1 MQTGDRTVY
10 KVAQKW
16 EECLSGPEMARRDVH
31 ARRKYAP
38 ESASRS
44 ERGIWDAVSAK
55 DRKRKAHPIL
65 TPDSG
70 SRFPKRPQSGKR
82 IPL

>member
-16 EECLSGPEMARRDVH
+16 EECLGGRVRDGARDVH
-31 ARRKYAP
+31 VCRMQAP
-38 ESASRS
+38 ENASRS

-55 DRKRKAHPIL
+55 GRKRKARPIL
-65 TPDSG
+65 APDSG
-70 SRFPKRPQSGKR
+70 PCFPKRP
-82 IPL
+82 